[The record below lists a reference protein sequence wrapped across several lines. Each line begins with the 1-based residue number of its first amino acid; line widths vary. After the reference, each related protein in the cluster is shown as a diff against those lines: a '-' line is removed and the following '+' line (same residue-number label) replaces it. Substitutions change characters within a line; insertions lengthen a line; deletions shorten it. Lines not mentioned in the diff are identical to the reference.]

1 MPARVIE
8 VSGSTCV
15 AGFVAGMPRT
25 KTDLDSIKSTA
36 SSLDLAR
43 PRLTNSASRR
53 VLIILVAILDRCG
66 GQNFSKMDSG

>member
-53 VLIILVAILDRCG
+53 VLINLPAVLDRCG
-66 GQNFSKMDSG
+66 SQNFFKIGPG